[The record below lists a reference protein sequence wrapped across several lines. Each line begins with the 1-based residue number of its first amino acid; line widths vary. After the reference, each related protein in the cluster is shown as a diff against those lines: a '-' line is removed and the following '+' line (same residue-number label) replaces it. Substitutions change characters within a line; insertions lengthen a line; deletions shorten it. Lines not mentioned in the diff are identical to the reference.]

1 MKVAIKK
8 QSIVKPENDIYEDKN
23 HRLNEDAIFCKNNIL
38 GISDGAGGVGVFASE
53 WANYL
58 LQKSPVKPI
67 KSIIEL
73 NFWLNEIWED
83 FYLNYRLKVVSDTFL
98 LNKFENE
105 GSYATLALIWIDD
118 LNNKVDFFSIG
129 DTIIFKYN
137 FVSKKLII
145 QNQFINFSN
154 FNDSPELINWKEE
167 VDEKVEYYSGTFQI
181 EEEDQFFLASDSL
194 AQLIYAYHL
203 TESKKG
209 LELIENEIFAKSKFS
224 SILENIKTQ
233 PFGSFENFL
242 FVLEKSL
249 KSENEFQNMMFYFWR
264 NKYLLKDDY
273 SLIFCNITH

>member
-8 QSIVKPENDIYEDKN
+8 QSIVKPENDVYEDKN

-38 GISDGAGGVGVFASE
+38 GISDGAGGVGIFASE

-129 DTIIFKYN
+129 DSIIFKYN

-203 TESKKG
+203 TETKKG

-273 SLIFCNITH
+273 SLIFCNITN